1 MGRWGKLLIINYF
14 IQRHAPGRL
23 VCVLQGDFAYQL
35 APIKFGDI
43 LYLPATSSMCSLQ
56 LSDLELKTTK
66 FRKGKGI
73 HLQDKYNWFEI
84 LALGNSH

>member
-1 MGRWGKLLIINYF
+1 MRLGGWYVFCRVILLIS
-14 IQRHAPGRL
+14 L
-23 VCVLQGDFAYQL
+23 L
-35 APIKFGDI
+35 IKFGDI

-84 LALGNSH
+84 LVLGNSH

>member
-1 MGRWGKLLIINYF
+1 MFCRVILFISLL
-14 IQRHAPGRL
+14 
-23 VCVLQGDFAYQL
+23 
-35 APIKFGDI
+35 IKFGDI
-43 LYLPATSSMCSLQ
+43 LYLPATSSMCSLQLSVQ

-84 LALGNSH
+84 LALGNSY